1 MPFSNIK
8 KLLYFFKHFIY
19 IKFINKI
26 IEPEQILLKRI
37 KFKTCLDVGSH
48 FGYYTQFLLNRS
60 SKVISIDPLNYMIRF
75 QKIIFFLTSKITFY
89 NFALGVNNST
99 TNIYI
104 PLANKFYNDSASS
117 LIPSENTLK
126 KKIYIKNGDKLLKE
140 NNEIDFIKIDVEG
153 YELEVVKSLIKT
165 IKNNNPT
172 LLIEILP
179 TKFSNTKK
187 KDILKIFTKLKKLNY
202 EIYYCEQ
209 VNRLKK
215 INFNDIK
222 REILSRNFN
231 LKFKKSKQDQ
241 KKYKFLKSKKYII
254 NYFFIPKKEIYISQI
269 EIKKYYR

>member
-126 KKIYIKNGDKLLKE
+126 KNREKLRKKRKPWTPGSLDPWTPGSRKIPGISE
-140 NNEIDFIKIDVEG
+140 NTRKI
-153 YELEVVKSLIKT
+153 
-165 IKNNNPT
+165 
-172 LLIEILP
+172 
-179 TKFSNTKK
+179 
-187 KDILKIFTKLKKLNY
+187 
-202 EIYYCEQ
+202 
-209 VNRLKK
+209 
-215 INFNDIK
+215 
-222 REILSRNFN
+222 
-231 LKFKKSKQDQ
+231 
-241 KKYKFLKSKKYII
+241 
-254 NYFFIPKKEIYISQI
+254 
-269 EIKKYYR
+269 